1 MFTLINWLLKSKYRF
16 PFASQKK
23 TPLAFA
29 MVRGATL
36 DWADHSKIVCR
47 LQSWTISSA
56 ERELASNIVSPRC
69 GLRLRKTKEITG
81 SAPQAAV
88 ALALW
93 MFRRVELAGERL
105 ANVAVEGNLA
115 GGDLAQRKN
124 GRLVLRGVDDRSCAR
139 HQLTGPL
146 RREEHEGKPVVHQ
159 REAIFDSDAGHE
171 APCAVR
177 ESGDVAHQNRSTK
190 LLRVQ
195 VGEVKLS
202 GRDVGVRPRG
212 RQSPKRGRGPPDKI
226 CSIFNNHLNF
236 PGNPGW

>member
-1 MFTLINWLLKSKYRF
+1 MFTLINWLLKSKWRF

-105 ANVAVEGNLA
+105 ANIAVETNLA

-124 GRLVLRGVDDRSCAR
+124 GRLVLGGIDDRSRTR
-139 HQLTGPL
+139 HQLPGPL
-146 RREEHEGKPVVHQ
+146 RCEEYEGKPVVHQ
-159 REAIFDSDAGHE
+159 REAIFDGNAGHE

-177 ESGDVAHQNRSTK
+177 QSGDEGTRTGPRNSYEFK
-190 LLRVQ
+190 W
-195 VGEVKLS
+195 VKS
-202 GRDVGVRPRG
+202 SSRAADVGVRPSG
-212 RQSPKRGRGPPDKI
+212 RQSTKRGGGPPIKI
-226 CSIFNNHLNF
+226 CAIFNKHLN
-236 PGNPGW
+236 